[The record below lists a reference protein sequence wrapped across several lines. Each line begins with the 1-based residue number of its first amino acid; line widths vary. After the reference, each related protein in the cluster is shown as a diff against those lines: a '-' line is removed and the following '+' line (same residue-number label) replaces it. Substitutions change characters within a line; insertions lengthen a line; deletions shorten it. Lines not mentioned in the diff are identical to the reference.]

1 LKRRK
6 QEEEFYDEIDND
18 EDEIDLMDLVFIL
31 IRRWKLIIMVAVPV
45 ILLGLAF
52 AMTRPNIYSAEATLM
67 VSSGQI
73 YSINSLDNAE
83 ISKNQKLVSS
93 YTEIARSKGIMR
105 NVIKKLDLDEEPE
118 AIAKLVKVT
127 PVEDT
132 EFIKIS
138 YKDKNAQRAALLTN
152 VVAEEFISKIK
163 KVMSFE
169 NLKIIEKAEIP
180 NKALPKKRA
189 LILAISIVLG
199 GMLGVFIAF
208 ILEFLHSKLRKP
220 EDIEK
225 IMGCSVLANI
235 PDFNIERI
243 GEDNGK

>member
-1 LKRRK
+1 VKKRK
-6 QEEEFYDEIDND
+6 KEEDFFEEIDGD
-18 EDEIDLMDLVFIL
+18 EDEIELMDLVFIL
-31 IRRWKLIIMVAVPV
+31 IRRWKLIVMVAIPV
-45 ILLGLAF
+45 IVLGLAF
-52 AMTRPNIYSAEATLM
+52 AMTRPSVYSAEATLM

-73 YSINSLDNAE
+73 YSINNLDNAE

-93 YTEIARSKGIMR
+93 YTEIARSKSIMR
-105 NVIKKLDLDEEPE
+105 SVIRKLDLDEEPE
-118 AIAKLVKVT
+118 EVAKLVKVT

-138 YKDKNAQRAALLTN
+138 YKDKNSQRAALLTN
-152 VVAEEFISKIK
+152 EVAEEFISKIK

-169 NLKIIEKAEIP
+169 NLKIVEKAEVP
-180 NKALPKKRA
+180 EKPLPKKRA

-208 ILEFLHSKLRKP
+208 IMEFLHSKLRKP

-235 PDFNIERI
+235 PDFNIEKI
-243 GEDNGK
+243 GEK

>member
-1 LKRRK
+1 VKRRK
-6 QEEEFYDEIDND
+6 KEEDFFEEIDGD
-18 EDEIDLMDLVFIL
+18 EDEIELMDLVFIL
-31 IRRWKLIIMVAVPV
+31 IRRWKLIVMVAIPV
-45 ILLGLAF
+45 IVLGLAF
-52 AMTRPNIYSAEATLM
+52 AMTRPSVYSAEATLM

-73 YSINSLDNAE
+73 YSINNLDNAE

-93 YTEIARSKGIMR
+93 YTEIARSKSIMR
-105 NVIKKLDLDEEPE
+105 SVIRKLDLDEEPE
-118 AIAKLVKVT
+118 EVAKLVKVT

-138 YKDKNAQRAALLTN
+138 YKDKNSQRAALLTN
-152 VVAEEFISKIK
+152 EVAEEFISKIK

-169 NLKIIEKAEIP
+169 NLKIVEKAEVP
-180 NKALPKKRA
+180 EKPLPKKRA

-208 ILEFLHSKLRKP
+208 MMEFLHSKLRKP

-235 PDFNIERI
+235 PDFNIEKI
-243 GEDNGK
+243 GEK

>member
-1 LKRRK
+1 MKRRK
-6 QEEEFYDEIDND
+6 KEEEFFEEIDGD
-18 EDEIDLMDLVFIL
+18 EDEIELMDLVFIL
-31 IRRWKLIIMVAVPV
+31 IRRWKLIVMVAIPV
-45 ILLGLAF
+45 IVLGLAF
-52 AMTRPNIYSAEATLM
+52 AMTRPSVYSAEATLM

-73 YSINSLDNAE
+73 YSINNLDNAE

-93 YTEIARSKGIMR
+93 YTEIARSKSIMR
-105 NVIKKLDLDEEPE
+105 SVIRKLDLDEEPE
-118 AIAKLVKVT
+118 EVAKLVKVT

-132 EFIKIS
+132 DVIKIS
-138 YKDKNAQRAALLTN
+138 YKDKNSQRAALLTN
-152 VVAEEFISKIK
+152 EVAEEFISKIK

-169 NLKIIEKAEIP
+169 NLKIVEKAEVP
-180 NKALPKKRA
+180 TKPLPKKRA

-208 ILEFLHSKLRKP
+208 MMEFLHSKLRKP

-235 PDFNIERI
+235 PDFNIEKI
-243 GEDNGK
+243 GEK

>member
-1 LKRRK
+1 MKRRK
-6 QEEEFYDEIDND
+6 KEEEFFEEIDGD
-18 EDEIDLMDLVFIL
+18 EDEIELMDLVFIL
-31 IRRWKLIIMVAVPV
+31 IRRWKLIVMVAIPV
-45 ILLGLAF
+45 IVLGLAF
-52 AMTRPNIYSAEATLM
+52 AMTRPSVYSAEATLM

-73 YSINSLDNAE
+73 YSINNLDNAE

-93 YTEIARSKGIMR
+93 YTEIARSKSIMR
-105 NVIKKLDLDEEPE
+105 SVIRKLDLDEEPE
-118 AIAKLVKVT
+118 EVAKLVKVT

-138 YKDKNAQRAALLTN
+138 YKDKNSQRAALLTN
-152 VVAEEFISKIK
+152 EVAEEFISKIK

-169 NLKIIEKAEIP
+169 NLKIVEKAEVP
-180 NKALPKKRA
+180 EKPLPKKRA

-208 ILEFLHSKLRKP
+208 MMEFLHSKLRKP

-235 PDFNIERI
+235 PDFNIEKI
-243 GEDNGK
+243 GEK

>member
-1 LKRRK
+1 MKRRK

>member
-1 LKRRK
+1 VKRRK
-6 QEEEFYDEIDND
+6 KEEEFFEEIDGD
-18 EDEIDLMDLVFIL
+18 EDEIELMDLVFIL
-31 IRRWKLIIMVAVPV
+31 IRRWKLIVMVAIPV
-45 ILLGLAF
+45 IVLGLAF
-52 AMTRPNIYSAEATLM
+52 AMTRPSVYSAEATLM

-73 YSINSLDNAE
+73 YSINNLDNAE

-93 YTEIARSKGIMR
+93 YTEIARSKSIMR
-105 NVIKKLDLDEEPE
+105 SVIRKLDLDEEPE
-118 AIAKLVKVT
+118 EVAKLVKVT

-138 YKDKNAQRAALLTN
+138 YKDKNSQRAALLTN
-152 VVAEEFISKIK
+152 EVAEEFISKIK

-169 NLKIIEKAEIP
+169 NLKIVEKAEVP
-180 NKALPKKRA
+180 TKPLPKKRA

-208 ILEFLHSKLRKP
+208 MMEFLHSKLRKP

-235 PDFNIERI
+235 PDFNIEKI
-243 GEDNGK
+243 GEK

>member
-1 LKRRK
+1 MKRRK
-6 QEEEFYDEIDND
+6 KEEEFFEEIDGD
-18 EDEIDLMDLVFIL
+18 EDEIELMDLVFIL
-31 IRRWKLIIMVAVPV
+31 IRRWKLIVMVAIPV
-45 ILLGLAF
+45 IVLGLAF
-52 AMTRPNIYSAEATLM
+52 AMTRPSVYSAEATLM

-73 YSINSLDNAE
+73 YSINNLDNAE

-93 YTEIARSKGIMR
+93 YTEIARSKSIMR
-105 NVIKKLDLDEEPE
+105 SVIRKLDLDEEPE
-118 AIAKLVKVT
+118 EVAKLVKVT

-138 YKDKNAQRAALLTN
+138 YKDKNSQRAALLTN
-152 VVAEEFISKIK
+152 EVAEEFISKIK

-169 NLKIIEKAEIP
+169 NLKIVEKAEVP
-180 NKALPKKRA
+180 TKPLPKKRA

-208 ILEFLHSKLRKP
+208 MMEFLHSKLRKP

-235 PDFNIERI
+235 PDFNIEKI
-243 GEDNGK
+243 GEK

>member
-6 QEEEFYDEIDND
+6 QEEEFYEEIDGN
-18 EDEIDLMDLVFIL
+18 EDEIELMDLVFIL
-31 IRRWKLIIMVAVPV
+31 IRSWKLIILTALPV
-45 ILLGLAF
+45 IILGLTF

-73 YSINSLDNAE
+73 YSINNLDNAE

-93 YTEIARSKGIMR
+93 YTEIARSKSIMR
-105 NVIKKLDLDEEPE
+105 NVIKKLDLEEEPE
-118 AIAKLVKVT
+118 TIARLVKVT

-138 YKDKNAQRAALLTN
+138 YRDGNPQRAALLTN
-152 VVAEEFISKIK
+152 EVAGEFISKIK

-169 NLKIIEKAEIP
+169 NLKIIEKAEVP
-180 NKALPKKRA
+180 RNPLPKKRA

-199 GMLGVFIAF
+199 GMLGVFVAF
-208 ILEFLHSKLRKP
+208 IKEFLHSKLRKP

-235 PDFNIERI
+235 PDFNIEKI
-243 GEDNGK
+243 GEDDEK

>member
-1 LKRRK
+1 MKRRK
-6 QEEEFYDEIDND
+6 KEEDFFEEIDGD
-18 EDEIDLMDLVFIL
+18 EDEIELMDLVFIL
-31 IRRWKLIIMVAVPV
+31 IRRWKLIVMVAIPV
-45 ILLGLAF
+45 IVLGLAF
-52 AMTRPNIYSAEATLM
+52 AMTRPSVYSAEATLM

-73 YSINSLDNAE
+73 YSINNLDNAE

-93 YTEIARSKGIMR
+93 YTEIARSKSIMR
-105 NVIKKLDLDEEPE
+105 SVIRKLDLDEEPE
-118 AIAKLVKVT
+118 EVAKLVKVT

-138 YKDKNAQRAALLTN
+138 YKDKNSQRAALLTN
-152 VVAEEFISKIK
+152 EVAEEFISKIK

-169 NLKIIEKAEIP
+169 NLKIVEKAEVP
-180 NKALPKKRA
+180 EKPLPKKRA

-208 ILEFLHSKLRKP
+208 MMEFLHSKLRKP

-235 PDFNIERI
+235 PDFNIEKI
-243 GEDNGK
+243 GEK

>member
-1 LKRRK
+1 MKKRK
-6 QEEEFYDEIDND
+6 KEEDFFEEIDGD
-18 EDEIDLMDLVFIL
+18 EDEIELMDLVFIL
-31 IRRWKLIIMVAVPV
+31 IRRWKLIVMVAIPV
-45 ILLGLAF
+45 IALGLAF
-52 AMTRPNIYSAEATLM
+52 AMTRPSVYSAEATLM

-73 YSINSLDNAE
+73 YSINNLDNAE

-93 YTEIARSKGIMR
+93 YTEIARSKSIMR
-105 NVIKKLDLDEEPE
+105 NVISKLDLDEEPE
-118 AIAKLVKVT
+118 AIAGLVKVT

-138 YKDKNAQRAALLTN
+138 YKDKNSQRAALLTN
-152 VVAEEFISKIK
+152 EVAEEFISKIK

-169 NLKIIEKAEIP
+169 NLKIVEKAEVP
-180 NKALPKKRA
+180 EKPLPKKRA

-199 GMLGVFIAF
+199 GMLGVFVAF
-208 ILEFLHSKLRKP
+208 MMEFLHSKLRKP

-235 PDFNIERI
+235 PDFNIEKI
-243 GEDNGK
+243 GEK

>member
-1 LKRRK
+1 MKKRK
-6 QEEEFYDEIDND
+6 KEEDFFEEIDGD
-18 EDEIDLMDLVFIL
+18 EDEIELMDLVFIL
-31 IRRWKLIIMVAVPV
+31 IRRWKLIVMVAIPV
-45 ILLGLAF
+45 IVLGLAF
-52 AMTRPNIYSAEATLM
+52 AMTRPSVYSAEATLM

-73 YSINSLDNAE
+73 YSINNLDNAE

-93 YTEIARSKGIMR
+93 YTEIARSKSIMR
-105 NVIKKLDLDEEPE
+105 NVISKLDLDEEPE
-118 AIAKLVKVT
+118 EVAKLVKVT

-138 YKDKNAQRAALLTN
+138 YKDKNSQRAALLTN
-152 VVAEEFISKIK
+152 EVAEEFISKIK

-169 NLKIIEKAEIP
+169 NLKIVEKAEVP
-180 NKALPKKRA
+180 EKPLPKKRA

-199 GMLGVFIAF
+199 GMLGVFVAF
-208 ILEFLHSKLRKP
+208 MMEFLHSKLRKP

-235 PDFNIERI
+235 PDFNIEKI
-243 GEDNGK
+243 GEK